1 MKMSEKCACSFVKR
15 TMTVYSGGF
24 YSSDLGKFVK
34 KLDEKAFSFGK
45 KEQLNNPLSSGKL
58 KRKTNKTCLYPMDL

>member
-1 MKMSEKCACSFVKR
+1 
-15 TMTVYSGGF
+15 MTVYSGGF